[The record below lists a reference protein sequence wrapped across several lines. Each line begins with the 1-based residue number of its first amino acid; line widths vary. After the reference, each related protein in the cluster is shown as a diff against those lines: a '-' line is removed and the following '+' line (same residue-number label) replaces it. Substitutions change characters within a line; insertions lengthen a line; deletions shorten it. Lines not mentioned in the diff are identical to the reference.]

1 MDWSAPIDIYCERTD
16 PGFWSEPVN
25 AVTNLAFLLAA
36 LWGWLKLRE
45 RDKGRPAAGTDWTII
60 VLIALTAAIGVG
72 SFLFHTLA
80 TAWSGLADVLP
91 IWIFVTA
98 YTVVII
104 ARLTGRHPA
113 MITAIILGLFVLIA
127 GAGRL
132 LSAGPGSPSGGSDPL
147 NGTGQYAPAVVAL
160 FVFAAILAWKRHP
173 ITPLVAGA
181 AAVFAASLT
190 FRTVDPLV
198 CPALPLGTHFLWHI
212 LNGVMI
218 ALLLQAVVRVKRP
231 RRRNR
236 AKSKIARQNI

>member
-25 AVTNLAFLLAA
+25 AITNLSFLLAA

-45 RDKGRPAAGTDWTII
+45 RDSNRPAGTDWTI
-60 VLIALTAAIGVG
+60 VALIALAAAIGIG

-80 TAWSGLADVLP
+80 TAWSGLADVIP
-91 IWIFVTA
+91 IWLFVTV

-113 MITAIILGLFVLIA
+113 VITAVILGLFVLIA
-127 GAGRL
+127 ATVRL
-132 LSAGPGSPSGGSDPL
+132 LSPGPGSPSGTPDPL

-160 FVFAAILAWKRHP
+160 FVFAAVLAWKRHP

-181 AAVFAASLT
+181 AAVFALSLT
-190 FRTVDPLV
+190 FRTIDPLV
-198 CPALPLGTHFLWHI
+198 CSALPLGSHFLWHI

-231 RRRNR
+231 QRRNR
-236 AKSKIARQNI
+236 SRPKKVAQKI